1 MNTYIVTCRQPNG
14 EVVEQ
19 RVKARNHHEAQRMFE
34 EAGMGEVV
42 ILDRETRADH
52 VVNRRVRG
60 IGADLIGPYDLSASM
75 GKVGQWAAPE
85 VAAAY
90 DESCRK
96 TRAAGVLL
104 GVYAECMFDVWK
116 RHGVQFM
123 AIKNDTNAMLLG
135 YQEMMRRARG

>member
-1 MNTYIVTCRQPNG
+1 MNTSIVTCRQPNG

-60 IGADLIGPYDLSASM
+60 IVWAIVIALLIAAFAAWKFLEY
-75 GKVGQWAAPE
+75 VNQW
-85 VAAAY
+85 VN
-90 DESCRK
+90 R
-96 TRAAGVLL
+96 
-104 GVYAECMFDVWK
+104 
-116 RHGVQFM
+116 
-123 AIKNDTNAMLLG
+123 
-135 YQEMMRRARG
+135 